1 VVLQGVQALPL
12 LLCASMVDMVG
23 VTGAAM
29 EFAQICSNEDGGC
42 RGCRG
47 RIGYYDGDETMVADT
62 DLLWS

>member
-1 VVLQGVQALPL
+1 MLQGVEALPL

-42 RGCRG
+42 RG
-47 RIGYYDGDETMVADT
+47 RIGYYDGDETMVADA